1 MGAESKRGARDTTI
15 GEKCSKSEMEARRR
29 GGLVGHTCHYT
40 LSRDR
45 RPKQNLN
52 SKYLAFAPKWI
63 MWTTTSKS
71 IEIFKNLYSYIYR
84 EHQFFLFSTIILGK
98 KILYLF
104 LIYLDRCLSD
114 WSWENANSKDGIER
128 LETLRISVASV
139 TVDYICS
146 FIKHVVW
153 FAWWLV
159 CTYQCTMEQGND
171 NATIEA
177 LRYRL
182 L

>member
-1 MGAESKRGARDTTI
+1 MLNIRQIPRVLHPGSRHAPPSTRAVPATQHHYGVEGERVGWGRRAREVQGTQPLERSARNQRWRRG
-15 GEKCSKSEMEARRR
+15 GE

-114 WSWENANSKDGIER
+114 WS
-128 LETLRISVASV
+128 
-139 TVDYICS
+139 
-146 FIKHVVW
+146 
-153 FAWWLV
+153 
-159 CTYQCTMEQGND
+159 
-171 NATIEA
+171 
-177 LRYRL
+177 
-182 L
+182 